1 MLETALMLFQL
12 EMFAHASKHPF
23 SEIAKAHPSG
33 REYTKREEKA
43 MKLDVSVEELGAG
56 RNDPEVANDTL
67 SQAAMFACKT
77 VKRAKRNR
85 ED

>member
-23 SEIAKAHPSG
+23 SEIVKPYPNG
-33 REYTKREEKA
+33 REYTKLEEKA
-43 MKLDVSVEELGAG
+43 MKLGVSVSELVAG
-56 RNDPEVANDTL
+56 RNASPEAVNDTP
-67 SQAAMFACKT
+67 
-77 VKRAKRNR
+77 KRKR